1 MSTPSIRIF
10 PEVASS
16 NPASSLSNVDL
27 PQPELPRIA
36 NSSLRRMSRETPSTA
51 ATPSKRFVSSWIC
64 TRGAPAGSRAPLPCR
79 AWSAVCFEPPFAL
92 SFTVGSQACLDARPQ
107 PRSQA
112 LFLRA
117 VQVSLVQRVADFVR
131 RVNGGVVAYLGKQEW
146 PRLAVRRRIARLVA
160 DRRDHLGPQQVIEK
174 QMCVVR
180 MGRVGRDEPQ
190 VEPRQ
195 GSFARRRAV
204 ELDAAA
210 DLPGA
215 PHRLRVVAR
224 PAHGD
229 EYLLVP
235 QVDPQ
240 LCGEEVA
247 DV

>member
-1 MSTPSIRIF
+1 MFCVTVMCGKSAYDWNIRLTGRSYGGTCVISTPSIRIL

-36 NSSLRRMSRETPSTA
+36 NSSLRRMSSETASTA
-51 ATPSKRFVSSWIC
+51 VTPSKRFVSSWIC
-64 TRGAPAGSRAPLPCR
+64 TRGVLTGSRAPLACR

-131 RVNGGVVAYLGKQEW
+131 RVNGGVVAYLGKEER

-160 DRRDHLGPQQVIEK
+160 DRRDHLRSE
-174 QMCVVR
+174 
-180 MGRVGRDEPQ
+180 EHT
-190 VEPRQ
+190 
-195 GSFARRRAV
+195 S
-204 ELDAAA
+204 ELQSQSN
-210 DLPGA
+210 
-215 PHRLRVVAR
+215 
-224 PAHGD
+224 
-229 EYLLVP
+229 LV
-235 QVDPQ
+235 
-240 LCGEEVA
+240 CR
-247 DV
+247 

>member
-79 AWSAVCFEPPFAL
+79 AWSAVCFEPTFAL
-92 SFTVGSQACLDARPQ
+92 SFTVASQACLDARPQ

-117 VQVSLVQRVADFVR
+117 VQVSLAQRLTDFVG
-131 RVNGGVVAYLGKQEW
+131 RVNGGIVAYLGKQER
-146 PRLAVRRRIARLVA
+146 PRLTVRRRIARLVA
-160 DRRDHLGPQQVIEK
+160 DRSEEHT
-174 QMCVVR
+174 
-180 MGRVGRDEPQ
+180 
-190 VEPRQ
+190 
-195 GSFARRRAV
+195 S
-204 ELDAAA
+204 ELQSQSN
-210 DLPGA
+210 LVC
-215 PHRLRVVAR
+215 RL
-224 PAHGD
+224 
-229 EYLLVP
+229 
-235 QVDPQ
+235 
-240 LCGEEVA
+240 
-247 DV
+247 